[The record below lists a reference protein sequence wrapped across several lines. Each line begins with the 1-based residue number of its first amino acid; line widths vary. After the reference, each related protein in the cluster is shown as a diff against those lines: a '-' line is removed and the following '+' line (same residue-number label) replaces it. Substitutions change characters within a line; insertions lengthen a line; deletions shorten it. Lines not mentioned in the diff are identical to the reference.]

1 MQAEGKTV
9 GSGKEAG
16 KNHKKP
22 RFKRGNIKNG
32 GPDKDR
38 TCDLLHA
45 MQALSQ
51 LSYRP
56 FLLLIYYNSFFVNV
70 QQLPKTEKARKG
82 LFCG

>member
-1 MQAEGKTV
+1 MVGLTRIELATLAIWQRNAPAPLFNRSCYVRSFYKTKPTLT
-9 GSGKEAG
+9 SGLHFLKS
-16 KNHKKP
+16 
-22 RFKRGNIKNG
+22 

-56 FLLLIYYNSFFVNV
+56 VI
-70 QQLPKTEKARKG
+70 
-82 LFCG
+82 